1 VPVGILPLEAAKVVA
16 PRSLVFDILIGL
28 GPSAHRLVALLRFWL
43 SDRARVLEQ
52 VNRLHR
58 FQPGSRRQ
66 KWDSDAKFPGWKL
79 QASGST

>member
-1 VPVGILPLEAAKVVA
+1 MPVGILPLEAAKVVA
-16 PRSLVFDILIGL
+16 PRSLVFDTLIGL